1 MMRKLFA
8 AVATLPLVLVT
19 GARADRIEVP
29 LGEPQVI
36 TSETQVA
43 RVLFAAPDLAG
54 LDDSLLFSARLEFA
68 LGAPAEGEVYVQV
81 NPITTEW
88 TGGSVS
94 WTSPWSRPGGDR
106 DEDHFRTERVDA
118 GDATF
123 TVDVTSILRAALDGE
138 IEAHGFVLSAPHAAA
153 EGLAAADLGR
163 LGSLAAGKLVV
174 EHRKFRTPRAARER
188 ARG

>member
-8 AVATLPLVLVT
+8 AVAMLPLALAT
-19 GARADRIEVP
+19 GARADRIEIA

-43 RVLFAAPDLAG
+43 RVLFAAPDLSG

-68 LGAPAEGEVYVQV
+68 LGAPAEEEVYVQV
-81 NPITTEW
+81 NPITREW
-88 TGGSVS
+88 TPGSAS
-94 WTSPWSRPGGDR
+94 WTSPWTRPGGDR

-118 GDATF
+118 GDTAL
-123 TVDVTSILRAALDGE
+123 TVDVTSILRAALEGE
-138 IEAHGFVLSAPHAAA
+138 IEAHGFVLSAPHASGD
-153 EGLAAADLGR
+153 GLAAAELSR

-188 ARG
+188 AQG